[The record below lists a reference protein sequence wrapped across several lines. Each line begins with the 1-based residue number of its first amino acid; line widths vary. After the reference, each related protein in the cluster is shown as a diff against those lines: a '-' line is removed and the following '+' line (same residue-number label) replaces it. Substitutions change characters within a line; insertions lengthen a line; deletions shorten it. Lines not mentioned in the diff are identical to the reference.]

1 MTVLVQPSG
10 LCAHTR
16 YPERDEQGNKD
27 TDAADQERAP
37 GERSHAV
44 IPIAIF
50 IQRHLRVLH
59 TQIHIRHT
67 DAFSGAR
74 GRERDVRQTQT
85 HTHTHTHTQLPPFKL
100 LSAAT
105 LHMTPRSLCCEQ
117 THLEERPKHGWPKT
131 RAQAP
136 NPRHHTLHSTL
147 EEEEQE
153 GRREEGNNQKKAWV
167 GVWGKQKGGK
177 RRGGCG
183 CGGTR
188 LPSSSLHT
196 PLNMAWDWIEKK
208 KEGGGGKRTCWSAA
222 ALWERRALTAGYVR
236 LLNASSPP
244 VANSAQRVVTT
255 PYSASCTHH
264 EKKH

>member
-1 MTVLVQPSG
+1 M
-10 LCAHTR
+10 C
-16 YPERDEQGNKD
+16 D
-27 TDAADQERAP
+27 
-37 GERSHAV
+37 
-44 IPIAIF
+44 
-50 IQRHLRVLH
+50 RHR
-59 TQIHIRHT
+59 
-67 DAFSGAR
+67 
-74 GRERDVRQTQT
+74 

-208 KEGGGGKRTCWSAA
+208 KRGGGGKRTCWSAA